1 MRPAETKIV
10 SRAEIS
16 GIANNLRKQGKR
28 IVFANGCFDILHAG
42 HVRYLEGARGEGDAL
57 LVGVN
62 ADSGVQGWQ
71 GPGRPVLHERARALL
86 VAALCVVD
94 YVIIFPES
102 NVERLLT
109 ELHPDVHAKG
119 TDYTAETVPEKATA
133 ERLGVRVAIVGDA
146 KNHSTSELATQVWTV
161 DTRNWSN
168 VRGIVARIRK
178 HRFEAA
184 IDYQGLW
191 KSAAIPFLARIPRR
205 IGFSSETIRESGV
218 PILYTDRV
226 KVSALRHVADQN
238 GELSART
245 GARVS
250 TGNVNLLIPPDDEK
264 VVRARIAQ
272 DGTEEYIVLSPGGG
286 WRSKCWP
293 AERYGLLA
301 QRILRQLGLRSVIN
315 VGPGEEG
322 LAAKVAD
329 AAGDAQPIQF
339 TGSLGQL
346 MALLKNASAIV
357 AGDTGP
363 LHLADALRTR
373 VVAIFGPTD
382 PARNGP
388 YRCSGVVLRWEGAAT
403 TYKRETAPDESLL
416 HISVDEV
423 MKAIRGLREAA

>member
-1 MRPAETKIV
+1 MTEPRFLLVRLGSLGDIVHAFPAV
-10 SRAEIS
+10 SGLRTSFPNAEIIWLTHS
-16 GIANNLRKQGKR
+16 KWE
-28 IVFANGCFDILHAG
+28 F
-42 HVRYLEGARGEGDAL
+42 
-57 LVGVN
+57 LVN
-62 ADSGVQGWQ
+62 S
-71 GPGRPVLHERARALL
+71 
-86 VAALCVVD
+86 
-94 YVIIFPES
+94 
-102 NVERLLT
+102 
-109 ELHPDVHAKG
+109 
-119 TDYTAETVPEKATA
+119 
-133 ERLGVRVAIVGDA
+133 
-146 KNHSTSELATQVWTV
+146 SELATDVWTV
-161 DTRNWSN
+161 DTRSWSN
-168 VRGIVARIRK
+168 VRGILGRIRT

-191 KSAAIPFLARIPRR
+191 KSAAIPFLARIPQR
-205 IGFSSETIRESGV
+205 IGFSSETIREAGV

-315 VGPGEEG
+315 VGPGEQD

-388 YRCSGVVLRWEGAAT
+388 YRRSGVVLRWEGAAT
-403 TYKRETAPDESLL
+403 TYKRETEPDESLL